1 MFDER
6 RQRFTVALN
15 FLDTVATVA
24 LYLLAIWAGSLWS
37 GEGSFVD
44 QISLLPTVVAMLL
57 VFLPYWGAYRG
68 LGTTALSF
76 YVAAI
81 CKAVTLSIAALFTL
95 IFFFKIEGVSRF
107 GLGLFVCLEVA
118 GLVALR
124 VLVTSVLRN
133 NRPGAMSRQ
142 KVLIVGTGGRAQVLS
157 EALRGKDVLG
167 VDIIGHIDPDQD
179 RVGDDVLGAPV
190 IGTVGQIS
198 HVLKQY
204 VVDEVILAIPRTMLE
219 EVENIA
225 YACQEEGVRLRIM
238 ADIFTLHVARTSLVE
253 LGAIP
258 LLTLEPVALDE
269 RKLVVKRS
277 MDFIL
282 AVAALL
288 VLFPVFVL
296 VALAIRIDSPGP
308 VLFVQ
313 ERVGLRKRPF
323 PMVKFRSMRVGS
335 EERIGEMEQLN
346 EADGPA
352 FKIADDP
359 RITRVGRII
368 RRTSL
373 DELPQ
378 LFNVLKG
385 EMSLV
390 GPRPMSL
397 RDVALFEE
405 GAMRKRFS
413 VKPGITGL
421 WQVSGRSNL
430 PFSKWLELDLRYI
443 ENWSLGMDLAIL
455 LKTVPAV
462 IKGTG
467 AV

>member
-1 MFDER
+1 
-6 RQRFTVALN
+6 
-15 FLDTVATVA
+15 
-24 LYLLAIWAGSLWS
+24 
-37 GEGSFVD
+37 
-44 QISLLPTVVAMLL
+44 
-57 VFLPYWGAYRG
+57 
-68 LGTTALSF
+68 
-76 YVAAI
+76 
-81 CKAVTLSIAALFTL
+81 
-95 IFFFKIEGVSRF
+95 
-107 GLGLFVCLEVA
+107 
-118 GLVALR
+118 
-124 VLVTSVLRN
+124 
-133 NRPGAMSRQ
+133 MSRQ

-225 YACQEEGVRLRIM
+225 YVCQEEGVRLRIM